1 MFAGLLFVSMA
12 RAEPGAAALLPFGID
27 LYMQEKTGRGLIY
40 TLTQVV
46 GVAAMVTGTIQSDK
60 LAVQENDAGGTPWR
74 ALTAGGVTLA
84 GGSYVVSM
92 VDASNLRQKVS
103 VAWLRRWDADRALLD
118 ERYALNAPPAAS
130 LLAACPIVA
139 GPRE

>member
-1 MFAGLLFVSMA
+1 MFAGLLLISMA

-40 TLTQVV
+40 TITQVV
-46 GVAAMVTGTIQSDK
+46 GVAAMVTGTIESDK
-60 LAVQENDAGGTPWR
+60 LALQENDAGGTPWR

-92 VDASNLRQKVS
+92 VDASNLHQKES
-103 VAWLRRWDADRALLD
+103 VAWLRRWDADRALLN
-118 ERYALNAPPAAS
+118 ERNALADRCVAS
-130 LLAACPIVA
+130 PLVA
-139 GPRE
+139 DRRE